1 MELLRGMRDKL
12 DKYVNTM
19 SDIVVSM
26 NINGN
31 AVYDFCCFGVDANG
45 KLSDD
50 RYMVFFNQISSPT
63 GEIVYQAASNSA
75 NFNIKL

>member
-31 AVYDFCCFGVDANG
+31 AVYDFVVLAWMPMANY
-45 KLSDD
+45 LMTDIWYFSI
-50 RYMVFFNQISSPT
+50 RQVH
-63 GEIVYQAASNSA
+63 
-75 NFNIKL
+75 L